1 MLKNA
6 LVTKI
11 NGALEKNVHVVQQLF
26 TNIQKM
32 FIILQKCSISKG
44 SPIPKKKFIH
54 FKKCA
59 IMYVHSQ
66 IKFENPW
73 QRTGICTSNSKDFIS
88 SVYLLHKSR
97 PSKSRIHG

>member
-1 MLKNA
+1 LHAKKCS

-44 SPIPKKKFIH
+44 SPIPKKSSSISRN
-54 FKKCA
+54 
-59 IMYVHSQ
+59 VHSQ